1 MRFSRRESQPPKP
14 GSSADSKQSPASPAQ
29 APQAANAGPPRKPI
43 GQVLVENGTLTSNE
57 LAEAIVAQAGSG
69 RLLGEV
75 LVDLGLVG
83 ERDITQAL
91 ADQFQLPLANLS
103 TTTLDPEVAML
114 LPESLARS
122 LRAIPMKRND
132 DGSILVVTSDP
143 RPGTRHEVEV
153 ALGTPITLALTSEP
167 EISWALDSTHKAMS
181 GLGTEISEFTATYG
195 TTSAMSAAQEALGAS
210 DDDAPVIRVVNMI
223 ITQALRDRASDVHFE
238 PQSDI
243 LRIRFRIDGVLHAV
257 AELPASMAA
266 PMASR
271 IKIMSGLNI
280 VERRR
285 PQDGQIR
292 MVADDRK
299 IDIRVSTVGV
309 VFGEKIVLRLLDK
322 QGPVIALEDLGMSKD
337 TCEQFQEMLHS
348 PYGMVVCV
356 GPTGSGKTTTLYAG
370 IRSLDRPDVN
380 ITTIEDPVEYVYPTI
395 NQIQINEPAGLT
407 FASGLKSIL
416 RQDPDIILVGEMR
429 DIETARIGVQAALT
443 GHFVMSSVH
452 ATDAVSS
459 VHRFLDMGI
468 EPFLVASSLLGV
480 VGQRLVRRVCP
491 DCVNAYSPTAE
502 EMAFY
507 LDAGGSPDASFVHGS
522 GCNYCAQTGYRGRIG
537 VYELLTIND
546 PIREVIV
553 GSKAHHQ
560 SIRELAVE
568 GGMVPLR
575 RQAVAMVAN
584 HQTTIAEIIRSIYTI

>member
-1 MRFSRRESQPPKP
+1 MFGRDSHKRSSKEPAPQPSPVDVTP
-14 GSSADSKQSPASPAQ
+14 RDSSSSDSK
-29 APQAANAGPPRKPI
+29 RKPI
-43 GQVLVENGTLTSNE
+43 GQVLVENGTLTADQ
-57 LAEAIVAQAGSG
+57 LAEAIVSQAGSG

-83 ERDITQAL
+83 ERDLSTAL
-91 ADQFQLPLANLS
+91 AHQFKLPLADLS
-103 TTTLDPEVAML
+103 TGTLDMDVATL

-122 LRAIPMKRND
+122 LRAIPMKRLD
-132 DGSILVVTSDP
+132 DGTILVVTSDP
-143 RPGTRHEVEV
+143 RPGTRKELEA
-153 ALGTPITLALTSEP
+153 ALGSPISLALTSEP
-167 EISWALDSTHKAMS
+167 EIAWALDSTHRAMS
-181 GLGTEISEFTATYG
+181 GLDSEVADFTSTYG
-195 TTSAMSAAQEALGAS
+195 TTSALTAAQESLSAS
-210 DDDAPVIRVVNMI
+210 DDDAPVIRIVNML
-223 ITQALRDRASDVHFE
+223 ITQALRDRASDVHME
-238 PQSDI
+238 PQSEI
-243 LRIRFRIDGVLHAV
+243 LRIRFRIDGVLHSV

-271 IKIMSGLNI
+271 VKIMSGLNI

-292 MVADDRK
+292 MVADGRK

-322 QGPVIALEDLGMSKD
+322 QGPIISMDDLGMSAD
-337 TCEQFQEMLHS
+337 TRTRFEAMLHS
-348 PYGMVVCV
+348 PYGMVVCA
-356 GPTGSGKTTTLYAG
+356 GPTGSGKTTTLYSG

-395 NQIQINEPAGLT
+395 NQIQINESAGLT

-416 RQDPDIILVGEMR
+416 RQDPDLILVGEMR
-429 DIETARIGVQAALT
+429 DIETAAIGVQAALT

-459 VHRFLDMGI
+459 VYRFLDMGI
-468 EPFLVASSLLGV
+468 EPFLIASSLLGV

-491 DCVNAYSPTAE
+491 DCTTSYTPTPE
-502 EMAFY
+502 EIDFY
-507 LDAGGSPDASFVHGS
+507 RSAGGDPDATFVHGT

-537 VYELLTIND
+537 VYELLEING
-546 PIREVIV
+546 PMRAVIV
-553 GSKAHHQ
+553 DSQASQ
-560 SIRELAVE
+560 QDIRQLAIAN
-568 GGMVPLR
+568 GMVPLR
-575 RQAVAMVAN
+575 QQGVNMVAD

>member
-1 MRFSRRESQPPKP
+1 MFTRRDSHKKAKESTDQPIVVDKAERI
-14 GSSADSKQSPASPAQ
+14 GQSPNPS
-29 APQAANAGPPRKPI
+29 RKPI
-43 GQVLVENGTLTSNE
+43 GQVLVENGTLSSDQ
-57 LAEAIVAQAGSG
+57 LAEAIVHQAGSG

-83 ERDITQAL
+83 EREITAAL
-91 ADQFQLPLANLS
+91 AAQFHLPLADLS
-103 TTTLDPEVAML
+103 TGTLDPEVATL

-132 DGSILVVTSDP
+132 NGTILVVTSDP
-143 RPGTRHEVEV
+143 RPETREEVET
-153 ALGTPITLALTSEP
+153 ALGVPITLALTSEP
-167 EISWALDSTHKAMS
+167 EISWALDSTHRALS
-181 GLGTEISEFTATYG
+181 GLDSEVADFTSIYG
-195 TTSAMSAAQEALGAS
+195 TTSALSAAQQALGET
-210 DDDAPVIRVVNMI
+210 DDDAPVIRVVNML
-223 ITQALRDRASDVHFE
+223 ITQALRDRASDVHIE
-238 PQSDI
+238 PQAEVV
-243 LRIRFRIDGVLHAV
+243 RVRFRIDGVLHAV

-266 PMASR
+266 PIASR

-292 MVADDRK
+292 MVADARK

-322 QGPVIALEDLGMSKD
+322 QGPVIALDDLGMSD
-337 TCEQFQEMLHS
+337 RTREQFDAMLHS
-348 PYGMVVCV
+348 PYGMVVCA

-370 IRSLDRPDVN
+370 IRLLDRPDLN

-395 NQIQINEPAGLT
+395 NQIQINEAGGLT

-416 RQDPDIILVGEMR
+416 RQDPDVILVGEMR

-459 VHRFLDMGI
+459 VYRFLDMGI
-468 EPFLVASSLLGV
+468 EPFLIASSLLGV

-491 DCVNAYSPTAE
+491 DCVCPYTPTAE
-502 EMAFY
+502 ELVFY
-507 LDAGGSPDASFVHGS
+507 LEAGGSEEATFVHGA

-537 VYELLTIND
+537 VYELLAITD
-546 PIREVIV
+546 PIREVLV
-553 GSKAHHQ
+553 GSHASHQ
-560 SIRELAVE
+560 DVREMAIE

-575 RQAVAMVAN
+575 KQGVQMVAD
-584 HQTTIAEIIRSIYTI
+584 HKTTIAEIIRSIYTI